1 MARLLFHLRD
11 VPKDELEDINALLIS
26 NSVDFYETTSGNWG
40 LSVSALWVKTD
51 SEYQRARFLI
61 NDYQIKRSVR
71 VRQDFLY
78 KNDLRSNNT
87 FWGNLRTAP
96 IRHLLIL
103 LAVALVAS
111 FSITIFPH

>member
-11 VPKDELEDINALLIS
+11 VPNDELEEINALLIS
-26 NSVDFYETTSGNWG
+26 NSIDFYETTSGTWG
-40 LSVSALWVKTD
+40 LSVSALWVKTE
-51 SEYQRARFLI
+51 SEYRRARPLI
-61 NDYQIKRSVR
+61 NDYQIKRSFR

-78 KNDLRSNNT
+78 KNDLRSDT
-87 FWGNLRTAP
+87 FWENLKAAP

-103 LAVALVAS
+103 LAIALIAS